1 MQGADYVNRK
11 QIVLTRFLCD
21 FLKRFA
27 NIMERA
33 FVHGLR
39 SRPVL
44 HIYSNTKWRGA
55 VQRSLFFQAL
65 LSGKQ
70 EEDTVLPELSW
81 VPLFPSFLCVMHQA
95 LHWSDAFT
103 PKSMISW
110 KVSKSQ
116 VKWNWR
122 MKWNSFSFKMAI
134 SWSDMT
140 LWARMFS
147 VQLPF

>member
-44 HIYSNTKWRGA
+44 HI
-55 VQRSLFFQAL
+55 L
-65 LSGKQ
+65 
-70 EEDTVLPELSW
+70 E
-81 VPLFPSFLCVMHQA
+81 H
-95 LHWSDAFT
+95 
-103 PKSMISW
+103 
-110 KVSKSQ
+110 
-116 VKWNWR
+116 
-122 MKWNSFSFKMAI
+122 KMAWCSSALAFFPGSFI
-134 SWSDMT
+134 WQ
-140 LWARMFS
+140 AGGGHS
-147 VQLPF
+147 VTRAILGSFVPFLSLCHAPSSPLKRCFHSQKYDKLKSVKIASEMELKNEMK